1 MLFRKFLGWLCMLDS
16 KQYYLYLW
24 QHKYVDPDTD
34 KIVERTCFG
43 ITSNP
48 TRRIQNYEGHVGHK
62 VKFSALWSGPERLI
76 RELESQ
82 IKEQSEG
89 FRFVGTGDFRYEWIT
104 EEIPYAQIHDWVDLT
119 LTKSVDGVVKI
130 S

>member
-1 MLFRKFLGWLCMLDS
+1 MQES

-24 QHKYVDPDTD
+24 RHRYVDPDSD
-34 KIVERTCFG
+34 EIVERTCFG

-48 TRRIQNYEGHVGHK
+48 ERRIQGYEGHVGHR
-62 VKFSALWSGPERLI
+62 VRFSALWTGPERLI

-82 IKEQSEG
+82 IKDHSEG
-89 FRFVGTGDFRYEWIT
+89 FRFVGTGNFKYEWIT
-104 EEIPYAQIHDWVDLT
+104 EQVPYNQLYDWIELT
-119 LTKSVDGVVKI
+119 LTKSVDGVVAVNLEEI